1 MATAGKGGSV
11 VVDSTTLGEI
21 GEWTLDEDIN
31 LEETPVFGDNVVTHT
46 GTLKSAS
53 GSFSGY
59 FDATDLGNID
69 PGTAITNL
77 ELYIDGTANVA
88 AEAIIS
94 TRSVTNVVDGVAE
107 IDIDFEMQTEPV
119 WTTA

>member
-31 LEETPVFGDNVVTHT
+31 LEETPVFGDTVVTHT

-59 FDATDLGNID
+59 FDATDLGNLD